1 MLIGGATERD
11 TKERRHFSAFVN
23 SKDFV
28 MVAYGAPWCPWSRR
42 MEPVW
47 KALHMT
53 VLTSPLHDTVALGRV
68 DCTVEKQL
76 CASQQVSAFP
86 TLRIYRAHDT
96 HSHENY
102 HGDRTVE
109 ALHDF
114 LQESVEGMEE
124 AAGFHPLT
132 HLSHRAGEGCQVS
145 GGVLISRVPGSLRFS
160 AQSPQAA
167 LELSPHAACTA
178 VARRLLPPG
187 PHLAPHRKPSFR
199 LGPAPRPAS
208 HALLSTSAG
217 GALLRPADDERVAPR
232 VGAAL
237 RASAVRPRLAHRVEL
252 AADDALA
259 RRHHRPR
266 GGGAAAGDL
275 CDARAGDDPQ
285 ALPEGRSAAEGGH
298 RWPRE

>member
-1 MLIGGATERD
+1 
-11 TKERRHFSAFVN
+11 
-23 SKDFV
+23 

-160 AQSPQAA
+160 AQSPQVS
-167 LELSPHAACTA
+167 SP
-178 VARRLLPPG
+178 R
-187 PHLAPHRKPSFR
+187 PSSR
-199 LGPAPRPAS
+199 ASRPAPRPAS
-208 HALLSTSAG
+208 HALPARCLHRRRPPPPCLPARTSPRIACPPFDLGRRRTPST
-217 GALLRPADDERVAPR
+217 R
-232 VGAAL
+232 
-237 RASAVRPRLAHRVEL
+237 
-252 AADDALA
+252 
-259 RRHHRPR
+259 
-266 GGGAAAGDL
+266 
-275 CDARAGDDPQ
+275 
-285 ALPEGRSAAEGGH
+285 
-298 RWPRE
+298 